1 MAAASTTTSLND
13 DNGTAL
19 VAGDR
24 VQATD
29 SDRRG
34 TVVSFTAKRVRI
46 KWDGVD
52 YPSTRHYA
60 QVVPTKVRKIEADEE
75 AEIIAAEQR
84 AEATA
89 EGIAQRAADATQAE
103 RDRVADAITEVAAIV
118 APRYFRKKTQ
128 GTALHTGFG
137 LDRHDVRILTDGGVA
152 TWEQLGGLVDAHL
165 NCAKGSALSSIKGA
179 GKNRIGKV
187 VRAVLLWRDLT
198 GQGAE
203 DIADQAPEAP
213 AAEAA
218 EAPELDAEAPEA
230 TPGTAV
236 TIRPEGAKR
245 ATRALVLS
253 ATGAMVRVW
262 VPTLGTPGVQG
273 SIQELRTREVLRTEA
288 LANCPGSWVV
298 HNRRRASKDGSYEQL
313 PKDVWAA
320 FCEAS
325 DAHHAAYKAKH
336 ATKK

>member
-203 DIADQAPEAP
+203 DIADQAPETPATEVAP
-213 AAEAA
+213 A
-218 EAPELDAEAPEA
+218 
-230 TPGTAV
+230 TAV

-245 ATRALVLS
+245 ATRALVLG
-253 ATGAMVRVW
+253 TNGTTVQVW
-262 VPTLGTPGVQG
+262 VPSVGTPAAEGSVQDVDA
-273 SIQELRTREVLRTEA
+273 SEVLRTEA
-288 LANCPGSWVV
+288 LADCPGSWVV

>member
-213 AAEAA
+213 
-218 EAPELDAEAPEA
+218 ELDAEAPEA

-253 ATGAMVRVW
+253 TTGAMVRVW
-262 VPTLGTPGVQG
+262 VPSVGTPAAEGSVQNVDA
-273 SIQELRTREVLRTEA
+273 SAVLRTEA
-288 LANCPGSWVV
+288 LADCPGSWVV

>member
-1 MAAASTTTSLND
+1 MAAASTTTTLND
-13 DNGTAL
+13 ANGTAL

-29 SDRRG
+29 SDKRG

-75 AEIIAAEQR
+75 AEI
-84 AEATA
+84 TA
-89 EGIAQRAADATQAE
+89 
-103 RDRVADAITEVAAIV
+103 
-118 APRYFRKKTQ
+118 
-128 GTALHTGFG
+128 
-137 LDRHDVRILTDGGVA
+137 
-152 TWEQLGGLVDAHL
+152 
-165 NCAKGSALSSIKGA
+165 
-179 GKNRIGKV
+179 
-187 VRAVLLWRDLT
+187 
-198 GQGAE
+198 
-203 DIADQAPEAP
+203 ADQAPEVAP
-213 AAEAA
+213 A
-218 EAPELDAEAPEA
+218 
-230 TPGTAV
+230 TAV

-253 ATGAMVRVW
+253 TNGTTVQVW
-262 VPTLGTPGVQG
+262 IPSMGTPAAEGSVQDVDASAVQG
-273 SIQELRTREVLRTEA
+273 TTA